1 MLQKYYD
8 GTKLLSM
15 KDINGKKPELFITT
29 GNRSSGKT
37 TYYGRYFMNR
47 FFKNKEKFG
56 LIYRYNYELDDCSD
70 KFYKDLSNLFFPGT
84 TMKSERKAG
93 GIFHELFVDEVNC
106 GYALSLNSSDQIK
119 KYSHLLSD
127 ITKLLFD
134 EFQSETNHYCS
145 DEIRKFISLH
155 TSIARGNGEQVK
167 YVPVYMLSNAV
178 TIINPYYVEM
188 GITDRLKNETKFLRG
203 DGYVLEQS
211 FLESVSEAQ
220 KASGFNRAFS
230 NNSYVAYSSE
240 NVYLNDN
247 TSFIEKPEGPSN
259 YLCTIRYNG
268 NDYGVREYATEG
280 VIYCDSKAD
289 SQFKLKIAVTT
300 EDHNIN
306 YIMLKRCG
314 FLINTLRYYF
324 EKGCFRFKDL
334 RCKEA
339 ILKTLSY

>member
-56 LIYRYNYELDDCSD
+56 LIYRYNYELDDCAD

-93 GIFHELFVDEVNC
+93 GIFHELFVDEVSC

-155 TSIARGNGEQVK
+155 TSIARGNGEVYVK
-167 YVPVYMLSNAV
+167 
-178 TIINPYYVEM
+178 
-188 GITDRLKNETKFLRG
+188 
-203 DGYVLEQS
+203 
-211 FLESVSEAQ
+211 
-220 KASGFNRAFS
+220 
-230 NNSYVAYSSE
+230 
-240 NVYLNDN
+240 
-247 TSFIEKPEGPSN
+247 
-259 YLCTIRYNG
+259 
-268 NDYGVREYATEG
+268 
-280 VIYCDSKAD
+280 
-289 SQFKLKIAVTT
+289 
-300 EDHNIN
+300 
-306 YIMLKRCG
+306 
-314 FLINTLRYYF
+314 
-324 EKGCFRFKDL
+324 
-334 RCKEA
+334 
-339 ILKTLSY
+339 